1 MSRREHRSGGPF
13 RSDQLRS
20 GDPYE
25 LSNGH
30 PVYCAPTGQDG
41 AGPNGFG
48 FAVLDSDPAVES
60 SGVDAGLA
68 LSGNTL
74 RAPDVAIGIEKGEGT
89 WAKSAA
95 LAVEYAGRGQDEA
108 ELRAKIRE
116 LLDAG
121 TKWVWV
127 VRLVGPARVE
137 VHERDRPVRIA
148 NHDDT
153 LTAPGVLK
161 NAIHVRA
168 LFDRDA
174 AHEATL
180 RNLLERQGYTRL
192 SDVRDEGREEGRS
205 DGRVRALREALVVV
219 IESRGWSPEPELL
232 DRIAR
237 EANPA
242 TLMQWTA
249 EAARA
254 SSLERLRSAIAS

>member
-1 MSRREHRSGGPF
+1 MLLGRGEGPNERASLEVMSKHARSSGGPF
-13 RSDQLRS
+13 RPDQVRT

-60 SGVDAGLA
+60 AGVDAGLA
-68 LSGNTL
+68 LSGKTL
-74 RAPDVAIGIEKGEGT
+74 RAPDVAVGIEKADGT
-89 WAKSAA
+89 WAKGTA

-108 ELRAKIRE
+108 ELRIKIRE

-137 VHERDRPVRIA
+137 VHERDKPVRIV
-148 NHDDT
+148 NHDET

-161 NAIHVRA
+161 NAISVRS
-168 LFDRDA
+168 LFDREA

-180 RNLLERQGYTRL
+180 RNLLERKGYAAL
-192 SDVRDEGREEGRS
+192 EDVREEGREEGREK
-205 DGRVRALREALVVV
+205 GRGEGIDEGALV
-219 IESRGWSPEPELL
+219 G
-232 DRIAR
+232 
-237 EANPA
+237 
-242 TLMQWTA
+242 
-249 EAARA
+249 
-254 SSLERLRSAIAS
+254 LRSA